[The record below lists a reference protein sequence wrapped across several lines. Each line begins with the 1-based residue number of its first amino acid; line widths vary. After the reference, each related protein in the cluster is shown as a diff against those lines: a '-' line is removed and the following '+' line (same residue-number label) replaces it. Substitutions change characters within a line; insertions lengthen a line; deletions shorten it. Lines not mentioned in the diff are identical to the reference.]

1 LSARTRA
8 VLLLLQGVAIAVG
21 IWVGAEVWHSVS

>member
-1 LSARTRA
+1 MTAGSRA